1 MCFLFDVKYVY
12 VIEGKFVEKYVVEGI
27 GMGGG
32 GGGEY
37 LLQDGFGW
45 INGVMLKLFGL
56 YGE

>member
-1 MCFLFDVKYVY
+1 MIDGLCCYGELVFVKDIGMCFLFDVKYVY

-37 LLQDGFGW
+37 LL
-45 INGVMLKLFGL
+45 
-56 YGE
+56 